1 MIIQNLIY
9 KKMKV
14 INNFGSFINEEYS
27 KNDPI
32 PEINRM
38 KEKLGIV
45 LLGLPGSGK
54 STFANRFIVPHNSNI
69 KTFSTDDVSYLFT
82 KDKSDYYKGASELNI
97 TSLKHYMKSGQN
109 FIYDTT
115 GSNDIN
121 VFEITKDARK
131 YGYKIMFILILID
144 VETAKAQ
151 NKKRGMTGGH
161 TADDEYIDHVYSSQL
176 QTTKSYLKYV
186 KPDAFYVVLN
196 KDGNYKYYKFDNGE
210 LKKRKVDKYVSF
222 LRESNGSENEVD
234 KIVDTMLDFIDEGE
248 KITFKSST
256 GEMTYTDYL
265 EKNTRYQN
273 FKPVLV
279 SKNKTVSKFTIVYSP
294 KGRFSN
300 IDNSNEISNLITI
313 LDNMQSTIGRLGE
326 DGWVL
331 SDFKSSSNNA
341 SKGNEVKIN
350 WVSFGFTKPDIE
362 NENFEL
368 PNEDE
373 LREEIEKLGFRVEIL
388 EIGDS
393 ETELEFSSYA
403 YDGELPSE
411 ESCDDKFERICDIF
425 GFSSFDLD
433 YRRAKVIFEY

>member
-1 MIIQNLIY
+1 MIIENLIY

-14 INNFGSFINEEYS
+14 INNFDGFINEEYS

-54 STFANRFIVPHNSNI
+54 STFANRFITPHNKNI
-69 KTFSTDDVSYLFT
+69 KTFSTDDVSYMFT
-82 KDKSDYYKGASELNI
+82 KDKSKFHKGSSELNI
-97 TSLKHYMKSGQN
+97 TSLKSYIRSGQN

-121 VFEITKDARK
+121 VFEVTRDAHK

-144 VETAKAQ
+144 IETAKAQ

-161 TADDEYIDHVYSSQL
+161 TADDDYIDYVYSNQL
-176 QTTKSYLKYV
+176 QTTRNYLKYV
-186 KPDAFYVVLN
+186 KPDSFYVVLN

-256 GEMTYTDYL
+256 GDMTYTDYL
-265 EKNTRYQN
+265 AKNDRYQN

-279 SKNKTVSKFTIVYSP
+279 SKNKTVSRFSIVYSP
-294 KGRFSN
+294 KDATYN
-300 IDNSNEISNLITI
+300 NVIIV

-326 DGWVL
+326 EGWTL
-331 SDFKSSSNNA
+331 SGF
-341 SKGNEVKIN
+341 EVNKVFNI
-350 WVSFGFTKPDIE
+350 FFEFTKPDVILDKE
-362 NENFEL
+362 FEL
-368 PNEDE
+368 PDEDE
-373 LREEIEKLGFRVEIL
+373 LREEIEKLGFRVETIKV
-388 EIGDS
+388 GDS
-393 ETELEFSSYA
+393 ETELEFGSYA

-411 ESCDDKFERICDIF
+411 ESCDNKFERICDIF
-425 GFSSFDLD
+425 GFSSYDLN
-433 YRRAKVIFEY
+433 YRRAKVNFEY

>member
-1 MIIQNLIY
+1 MVIENLIY

-54 STFANRFIVPHNSNI
+54 STFAKRFIIPHNPNI
-69 KTFSTDDVSYLFT
+69 KTFSTDDVSYLYT
-82 KDKSDYYKGASELNI
+82 KDKSKFHVGSSELNI
-97 TSLKHYMKSGQN
+97 VSLKSYMRSGQN

-115 GSNDIN
+115 GSNDIG
-121 VFEITKDARK
+121 VFEVTRDAHK

-144 VETAKAQ
+144 VETAKSQ
-151 NKKRGMTGGH
+151 NRKRGMTGGH
-161 TADDEYIDHVYSSQL
+161 LADDEYIDYVYSTQL

-222 LRESNGSENEVD
+222 LKESHGSENEVD

-256 GEMTYTDYL
+256 GDMTYTDYL
-265 EKNTRYQN
+265 AKNDRYQK

-279 SKNKTVSKFTIVYSP
+279 SKNKTVSRFSIVYSA
-294 KGRFSN
+294 KDKDY
-300 IDNSNEISNLITI
+300 DNLVEI
-313 LDNMQSTIGRLGE
+313 LDNMKSTIGRLGDE
-326 DGWVL
+326 GWIL
-331 SDFKSSSNNA
+331 SGFSVNKVFSVFF
-341 SKGNEVKIN
+341 E
-350 WVSFGFTKPDIE
+350 FTKPDVILDKE
-362 NENFEL
+362 FEL
-368 PNEDE
+368 PDEDE
-373 LREEIEKLGFRVEIL
+373 LRDEIEKLGFRVDSL

-425 GFSSFDLD
+425 GFSSFDLN

>member
-1 MIIQNLIY
+1 
-9 KKMKV
+9 MKL
-14 INNFGSFINEEYS
+14 INNYQGFINEEYS

-54 STFANRFIVPHNSNI
+54 STFANKFIVPHNQNI
-69 KTFSTDDVSYLFT
+69 KTFSTDDVSYMFT
-82 KDKSDYYKGASELNI
+82 KDKSKYHKGASELNI
-97 TSLKHYMKSGQN
+97 TSLKSYLRSGQN

-121 VFEITKDARK
+121 VFEVTRDAHK

-144 VETAKAQ
+144 IETAKSQ

-161 TADDEYIDHVYSSQL
+161 TADDDYIDYVYSNQL
-176 QTTKSYLKYV
+176 QTTRNYLKYV

-196 KDGNYKYYKFDNGE
+196 KGGGYKYYKFDNGE
-210 LKKRKVDKYVSF
+210 LKRRKVDKYVSF
-222 LRESNGSENEVD
+222 IKESVDIESEVD
-234 KIVDTMLDFIDEGE
+234 KIVETMLDFIDEGE

-256 GEMTYTDYL
+256 GEMTYSDYL
-265 EKNTRYQN
+265 EKNERYQR
-273 FKPVLV
+273 FKPVLL
-279 SKNKTVSKFTIVYSP
+279 SKNKTVSKFTIIYSP
-294 KGRFSN
+294 KDGSYN
-300 IDNSNEISNLITI
+300 NLMVV

-331 SDFKSSSNNA
+331 STFRVGSDGSWHSETSE
-341 SKGNEVKIN
+341 KGKEVKID
-350 WVSFGFTKPDIE
+350 WVFFEFSKPDIE
-362 NENFEL
+362 NDKFEL
-368 PNEDE
+368 PDEDE
-373 LREEIEKLGFRVEIL
+373 LREEVEKLGFRVESIR
-388 EIGDS
+388 IGDY
-393 ETELEFSSYA
+393 ETKLEFSSYA

-425 GFSSFDLD
+425 GFSSYDLN
-433 YRRAKVIFEY
+433 YRRAEVIFEY

>member
-1 MIIQNLIY
+1 
-9 KKMKV
+9 MKV
-14 INNFGSFINEEYS
+14 INNFNGFINEEYS

-131 YGYKIMFILILID
+131 CGYKIMFILILID

-256 GEMTYTDYL
+256 GDMTYTDYL
-265 EKNTRYQN
+265 VKNDRYQK

-279 SKNKTVSKFTIVYSP
+279 SKNKTVSRFSIVYSA
-294 KGRFSN
+294 KDKDY
-300 IDNSNEISNLITI
+300 DNLVEI
-313 LDNMQSTIGRLGE
+313 LDNMKSTIGRLGDE
-326 DGWVL
+326 GWIL
-331 SDFKSSSNNA
+331 SGFSVNKVFSVFF
-341 SKGNEVKIN
+341 E
-350 WVSFGFTKPDIE
+350 FTKPDVILDKE
-362 NENFEL
+362 FEL
-368 PNEDE
+368 PDEDE
-373 LREEIEKLGFRVEIL
+373 LREEIEKLGFRVESIR
-388 EIGDS
+388 IGDS

-425 GFSSFDLD
+425 GFSSFDLN
-433 YRRAKVIFEY
+433 YRRAKVNFEY

>member
-1 MIIQNLIY
+1 MVIENLIY

-54 STFANRFIVPHNSNI
+54 STFAKRFIIPHNPNI
-69 KTFSTDDVSYLFT
+69 KTFSTDDVSYLYT
-82 KDKSDYYKGASELNI
+82 KDKSKFHVGSSELNI
-97 TSLKHYMKSGQN
+97 VSLKSYMRSGQN

-115 GSNDIN
+115 GSNDIG
-121 VFEITKDARK
+121 VFEVTRDAHK

-144 VETAKAQ
+144 VETAKSQ
-151 NKKRGMTGGH
+151 NRKRGMTGGH
-161 TADDEYIDHVYSSQL
+161 LADDEYIDYVYSTQL

-222 LRESNGSENEVD
+222 IKESVIEGEVD

-256 GEMTYTDYL
+256 GDMTYTDYL
-265 EKNTRYQN
+265 EKNARYHT

-294 KGRFSN
+294 KDGSYN
-300 IDNSNEISNLITI
+300 NLMVV
-313 LDNMQSTIGRLGE
+313 LDNMQSTIGRLGD

-331 SDFKSSSNNA
+331 SDFRAGSN
-341 SKGNEVKIN
+341 SKGYGVEVLIS
-350 WVSFGFTKPDIE
+350 WVSFEFTKPDIK

-368 PNEDE
+368 PDEDE
-373 LREEIEKLGFRVEIL
+373 LREEIEKLGFRVESL
-388 EIGDS
+388 KVGDY

-425 GFSSFDLD
+425 GFSSFDLN
-433 YRRAKVIFEY
+433 YRRAKVNFEY

>member
-1 MIIQNLIY
+1 
-9 KKMKV
+9 MKL
-14 INNFGSFINEEYS
+14 INNYQEFINEEYS

-54 STFANRFIVPHNSNI
+54 STFASKFIVPHNQNI
-69 KTFSTDDVSYLFT
+69 KTFSTDDVSYMFT
-82 KDKSDYYKGASELNI
+82 KDKSKYHKGSSELNI
-97 TSLKHYMKSGQN
+97 TSLKSYIRSGQN

-115 GSNDIN
+115 GSNDIG
-121 VFEITKDARK
+121 VFEITRDAHK
-131 YGYKIMFILILID
+131 YGYKIVFILILID
-144 VETAKAQ
+144 VDTAKAQ
-151 NKKRGMTGGH
+151 NRKRGMTGGH
-161 TADDEYIDHVYSSQL
+161 TADDEYIDHVYSTQL

-196 KDGNYKYYKFDNGE
+196 KSGNYKYYKFDNGE
-210 LKKRKVDKYVSF
+210 LKRRKVDKYVSF
-222 LRESNGSENEVD
+222 IKESVDIEGEVD

-265 EKNTRYQN
+265 EKNERYQN

-279 SKNKTVSKFTIVYSP
+279 SKNKTVSKFSIVYSP
-294 KGRFSN
+294 KDGSY
-300 IDNSNEISNLITI
+300 DNLMNI
-313 LDNMQSTIGRLGE
+313 LDNMKSTIGRLGE

-331 SDFKSSSNNA
+331 SDFRAGSNSGWNRD
-341 SKGNEVKIN
+341 KGKEVIIGL
-350 WVSFGFTKPDIE
+350 VSFEFTKLDVE
-362 NENFEL
+362 NDKLEL
-368 PNEDE
+368 PDEDE
-373 LREEIEKLGFRVEIL
+373 LRKEIEKLGFKVETLKIA
-388 EIGDS
+388 DY

-425 GFSSFDLD
+425 GFGSFDLD
-433 YRRAKVIFEY
+433 YRRTKVIFEY

>member
-1 MIIQNLIY
+1 
-9 KKMKV
+9 MKV
-14 INNFGSFINEEYS
+14 INNFNGFINEEYS

-38 KEKLGIV
+38 QEKLGIV

-121 VFEITKDARK
+121 VFEITKDAQK
-131 YGYKIMFILILID
+131 LGYKIMFILILID
-144 VETAKAQ
+144 VETAKSQ

-161 TADDEYIDHVYSSQL
+161 TADDDYIDHVYSTQL

-256 GEMTYTDYL
+256 GDMTYTDYL
-265 EKNTRYQN
+265 VKNDRYQK

-279 SKNKTVSKFTIVYSP
+279 SKNKTVSRFSIVYSA
-294 KGRFSN
+294 KDKDY
-300 IDNSNEISNLITI
+300 DNLVEI
-313 LDNMQSTIGRLGE
+313 LDNMKSTIGRLGDE
-326 DGWVL
+326 GWIL
-331 SDFKSSSNNA
+331 SGFSVNKVFSVFF
-341 SKGNEVKIN
+341 E
-350 WVSFGFTKPDIE
+350 FTKPDVFLDKE
-362 NENFEL
+362 FEL
-368 PNEDE
+368 PDEDE
-373 LREEIEKLGFRVEIL
+373 LIEEIEKLGFRIERLKIA
-388 EIGDS
+388 DS
-393 ETELEFSSYA
+393 ETELEFSSYDD
-403 YDGELPSE
+403 YDGMLPSE

-433 YRRAKVIFEY
+433 YRRSKVIFEY

>member
-1 MIIQNLIY
+1 MIIENLIY

-14 INNFGSFINEEYS
+14 INNFDGFINEEYS

-54 STFANRFIVPHNSNI
+54 STFAKRFIVPHNPNI

-82 KDKSDYYKGASELNI
+82 KDKSKFHVGSSELNI
-97 TSLKHYMKSGQN
+97 VSLKSYMRSGQN

-121 VFEITKDARK
+121 IFEVTRDAHK
-131 YGYKIMFILILID
+131 LGYKIIFILILID
-144 VETAKAQ
+144 VDTAKAQ

-161 TADDEYIDHVYSSQL
+161 LVDDEYIDYVYSTQL
-176 QTTKSYLKYV
+176 QTTKNYLKYI
-186 KPDAFYVVLN
+186 KPDNFYVVLN

-256 GEMTYTDYL
+256 GDMTYTDYL
-265 EKNTRYQN
+265 VKNDRYQK

-279 SKNKTVSKFTIVYSP
+279 SKNKTVSRFSIVYSA
-294 KGRFSN
+294 KDKDY
-300 IDNSNEISNLITI
+300 DNLVEI
-313 LDNMQSTIGRLGE
+313 LDNMKSTIGRLGDE
-326 DGWVL
+326 GWIL
-331 SDFKSSSNNA
+331 SGFSVNKVFSVFF
-341 SKGNEVKIN
+341 E
-350 WVSFGFTKPDIE
+350 FTKPDVILDKE
-362 NENFEL
+362 FEL
-368 PNEDE
+368 PDEDE
-373 LREEIEKLGFRVEIL
+373 LREEIEKLGFRVETI
-388 EIGDS
+388 IVGDS
-393 ETELEFSSYA
+393 ETELEFGSYA

-425 GFSSFDLD
+425 GFSSYDLN

>member
-1 MIIQNLIY
+1 MIIENLIY

-54 STFANRFIVPHNSNI
+54 STFANRFITPHNKNI
-69 KTFSTDDVSYLFT
+69 KTFSTDDVSYMFT
-82 KDKSDYYKGASELNI
+82 KDKSKFHKGSSELNI
-97 TSLKHYMKSGQN
+97 TSLKSYIRSGQN

-115 GSNDIN
+115 GSNDIG
-121 VFEITKDARK
+121 VFEVTRDAHK

-144 VETAKAQ
+144 IETAKSQ

-161 TADDEYIDHVYSSQL
+161 TADDDYIDYVYSNQL
-176 QTTKSYLKYV
+176 QTTRNYLKYV

-222 LRESNGSENEVD
+222 MKESHTSENEVD

-256 GEMTYTDYL
+256 GEMTYSDYL
-265 EKNTRYQN
+265 EKNERYQR

-294 KGRFSN
+294 KDGSYN
-300 IDNSNEISNLITI
+300 NLMVV

-331 SDFKSSSNNA
+331 STFRVGSDGSWHSETSE
-341 SKGNEVKIN
+341 KGKEVKID
-350 WVSFGFTKPDIE
+350 WVFFEFSKPDIE
-362 NENFEL
+362 NDKFEL
-368 PNEDE
+368 PDEDE
-373 LREEIEKLGFRVEIL
+373 LVEEIEKLGFRVDNIK
-388 EIGDS
+388 IGDS
-393 ETELEFSSYA
+393 ETELEFGSYS

-411 ESCDDKFERICDIF
+411 ESCEDKFQRICDIF
-425 GFSSFDLD
+425 GFSSFHLI
-433 YRRAKVIFEY
+433 YRRAEVIFEY

>member
-1 MIIQNLIY
+1 MVIENLIY

-14 INNFGSFINEEYS
+14 INNFGGFINEEYS

-38 KEKLGIV
+38 QEKLGIV

-54 STFANRFIVPHNSNI
+54 STFAKRFIVPHNPNT

-82 KDKSDYYKGASELNI
+82 KDKSKFHTGSTELNI
-97 TSLKHYMKSGQN
+97 KSLKSYMKSGNN

-121 VFEITKDARK
+121 VFEITRDAHK
-131 YGYKIMFILILID
+131 LGYKIIFILILID
-144 VETAKAQ
+144 IDTAKSQ

-161 TADDEYIDHVYSSQL
+161 LVDDDYIDYVYSTQL
-176 QTTKSYLKYV
+176 TTTKNYLKYI
-186 KPDAFYVVLN
+186 KPDNFYVVLN
-196 KDGNYKYYKFDNGE
+196 KDGKYKYYKFDNGE

-222 LRESNGSENEVD
+222 MRESHTSENEVD

-248 KITFKSST
+248 KIRFKSAT
-256 GEMTYTDYL
+256 GDMTYSDYL
-265 EKNTRYQN
+265 EKNIRYQN

-279 SKNKTVSKFTIVYSP
+279 SKNKTVSKFSIVYSP
-294 KGRFSN
+294 KDATYN
-300 IDNSNEISNLITI
+300 NLMVI
-313 LDNMQSTIGRLGE
+313 LENMQSAIGRLGD
-326 DGWVL
+326 DGWTL
-331 SDFKSSSNNA
+331 SGFEVNKVFSIFFEF
-341 SKGNEVKIN
+341 SKPSIQH
-350 WVSFGFTKPDIE
+350 D
-362 NENFEL
+362 NFEL
-368 PNEDE
+368 PDE
-373 LREEIEKLGFRVEIL
+373 VDLRYEIEKLGFRVERL
-388 EIGDS
+388 TVGDS

-411 ESCDDKFERICDIF
+411 ESCEDKFQRISDIF

-433 YRRAKVIFEY
+433 YRRAKLIFEY

>member
-1 MIIQNLIY
+1 
-9 KKMKV
+9 MKV
-14 INNFGSFINEEYS
+14 INNFNGFINEEYS

-144 VETAKAQ
+144 VETAKTQ

-222 LRESNGSENEVD
+222 LRESNGIENEVD

-294 KGRFSN
+294 KDGSY
-300 IDNSNEISNLITI
+300 DNLMIV
-313 LDNMQSTIGRLGE
+313 LDNMKSTIGRLGDE
-326 DGWVL
+326 GWIL
-331 SDFKSSSNNA
+331 SGFSVNKVFSVFF
-341 SKGNEVKIN
+341 E
-350 WVSFGFTKPDIE
+350 FTKPDVFLDKE
-362 NENFEL
+362 FEL
-368 PNEDE
+368 PDEDE
-373 LREEIEKLGFRVEIL
+373 LIEEIEKLGFRIERL
-388 EIGDS
+388 KIGDT
-393 ETELEFSSYA
+393 ETELEFSSYDD
-403 YDGELPSE
+403 YDGMLPSE

-433 YRRAKVIFEY
+433 YRRSKVIFEY

>member
-1 MIIQNLIY
+1 
-9 KKMKV
+9 MKV
-14 INNFGSFINEEYS
+14 INNFSGFVNEEYS

-54 STFANRFIVPHNSNI
+54 STFAKRFIIPHNPNI
-69 KTFSTDDVSYLFT
+69 KTFSTDDVSYLYT
-82 KDKSDYYKGASELNI
+82 KDKSKFHVGSSELNI
-97 TSLKHYMKSGQN
+97 VSLKSYMRSGQN

-115 GSNDIN
+115 GSNDIG
-121 VFEITKDARK
+121 VFEVTRDAHK

-144 VETAKAQ
+144 VETAKSQ
-151 NKKRGMTGGH
+151 NRKRGMTGGH
-161 TADDEYIDHVYSSQL
+161 LADDEYIDYVYSTQL

-256 GEMTYTDYL
+256 GDMTYTDYL
-265 EKNTRYQN
+265 AKNDRYQK

-279 SKNKTVSKFTIVYSP
+279 SKNKTVSRFSIVYSA
-294 KGRFSN
+294 KDKDY
-300 IDNSNEISNLITI
+300 DNLVEI
-313 LDNMQSTIGRLGE
+313 LDNMKSTIGRLGDE
-326 DGWVL
+326 GWIL
-331 SDFKSSSNNA
+331 SGFSVNKVFSVFF
-341 SKGNEVKIN
+341 E
-350 WVSFGFTKPDIE
+350 FTKPDVFLDKE
-362 NENFEL
+362 FEL
-368 PNEDE
+368 PDEDE
-373 LREEIEKLGFRVEIL
+373 LREEIEKLGFRVDSL
-388 EIGDS
+388 KIGDS

-425 GFSSFDLD
+425 GFSSFDLN
-433 YRRAKVIFEY
+433 YRRAKVNFEY

>member
-1 MIIQNLIY
+1 
-9 KKMKV
+9 MKV
-14 INNFGSFINEEYS
+14 INNFSGFVNEEYS

-256 GEMTYTDYL
+256 GDMTYTDYL
-265 EKNTRYQN
+265 VKNDRYQK

-294 KGRFSN
+294 KDGSY
-300 IDNSNEISNLITI
+300 DNLMIV
-313 LDNMQSTIGRLGE
+313 LDNMKSTIGRLGE

-331 SDFKSSSNNA
+331 SDFRAGSDGSWRSDSSG
-341 SKGNEVKIN
+341 KGKEVKVG
-350 WVSFGFTKPDIE
+350 WVFFEFTKPDIE
-362 NENFEL
+362 NDNFEL
-368 PNEDE
+368 PDEDE
-373 LREEIEKLGFRVEIL
+373 LREEIEKLGFRVESL
-388 EIGDS
+388 KIGDS

-425 GFSSFDLD
+425 GFGSFDLD

>member
-1 MIIQNLIY
+1 MVIENLIY

-14 INNFGSFINEEYS
+14 INNFDGFINEEYS

-54 STFANRFIVPHNSNI
+54 STFAKRFITPHNPNI

-82 KDKSDYYKGASELNI
+82 KDKSKFHTGSTELNI
-97 TSLKHYMKSGQN
+97 KSLKSYMKSGQN

-121 VFEITKDARK
+121 VFEVTKDAHK
-131 YGYKIMFILILID
+131 LGYKIIFILILID
-144 VETAKAQ
+144 VDTAKSQ

-161 TADDEYIDHVYSSQL
+161 LVDDDYIDYVYSTQL
-176 QTTKSYLKYV
+176 QTTKNYLKYI
-186 KPDAFYVVLN
+186 KPDNFYVVLN

-210 LKKRKVDKYVSF
+210 LKKRKVDKYISF

-256 GEMTYTDYL
+256 GSMTYTDYL
-265 EKNTRYQN
+265 AKNDRYQN

-279 SKNKTVSKFTIVYSP
+279 SKNKTVSRFSIVYSA
-294 KGRFSN
+294 KDKDY
-300 IDNSNEISNLITI
+300 DNLLEI
-313 LDNMQSTIGRLGE
+313 LDNMKSTIGRLGD
-326 DGWVL
+326 DGWTL
-331 SDFKSSSNNA
+331 SGF
-341 SKGNEVKIN
+341 EVNKVFNI
-350 WVSFGFTKPDIE
+350 FFEFTKPDVILDKE
-362 NENFEL
+362 FEL
-368 PNEDE
+368 PDEDE
-373 LREEIEKLGFRVEIL
+373 LRDEIEKLGFRVERL
-388 EIGDS
+388 KVADY

-425 GFSSFDLD
+425 GFSSFDLN